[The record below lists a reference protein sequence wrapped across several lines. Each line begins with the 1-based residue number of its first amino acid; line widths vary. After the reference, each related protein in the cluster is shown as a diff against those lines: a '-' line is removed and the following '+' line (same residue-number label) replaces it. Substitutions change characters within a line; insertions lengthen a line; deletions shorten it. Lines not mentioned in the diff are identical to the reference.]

1 MSKVNKRLIP
11 LLLVAGVI
19 AIAVYLIGWN
29 NDPNSDTDGGTT
41 VPTPSGTTPEL
52 EQAELENTDDIPVPD
67 PGVSFEPQALER
79 SEFASAAMI
88 VDVVLDTQDT
98 PAQQFDLLLVD
109 FEEQITT
116 LRQRSEHVGLAN
128 ISNVEYVCARGPE
141 GWSKMYAVADS
152 VEIDGT
158 PHVKVVL
165 DQPPVGFQ
173 ITTHSV
179 EGVSTANAK
188 LTLDAING
196 VALSFLGS
204 SLATTKMDADS
215 TGTFRLE
222 GMPPATYEGSLTLA
236 GHVPVTLPIDLSE
249 TSDHSL
255 DVSFEP
261 SGSTSGRIVSEG
273 KGLAEATVALLP
285 AEFQDNIF
293 GFALDGFRSVG
304 EMPDAVASFNI
315 TTTDAKGNFQLSQ
328 AAAGDYQLLVV
339 SEGFLPLITTEPIT
353 VVAHENT
360 DCGDVEMEIG
370 FGLNLVVVDSKAIA
384 IPDVSVRWYRN
395 AGSNLVEARRRR
407 TVEEQVTNKN
417 GVLQLRGLPAAQITL
432 ELTHPDFA
440 QMVLEHD
447 FSGRTKKGNDPLE
460 IVLQVG
466 ASVAGSVIDGRTGM
480 PIAEASLELHATSNN
495 QGFGALIRG
504 SDWDAQS
511 GQDGKFDFAHLP
523 SDEYILIARHSDFA
537 ETQVGPLTVE
547 DSAVE
552 NVTVMM
558 HPGATLLVSV
568 LDTDGIGIPDATV
581 QAVNTEA
588 QQVATETTDEDGLAR
603 FENVTPGNYQVA
615 FTDISAFDT
624 DANSGNLD
632 VQLKFVSIKENEEVE
647 VVLGGPILSADVE
660 GFVRMG
666 SEIVAAATVAIIT
679 DSGVKTDTSDETGAF
694 KIEGVPLGAYTILVR
709 SGLPLR
715 GGSTFYDHI
724 LIDTE
729 GTITHN
735 LNMPNS
741 GVEVVVIGAADRKGI
756 ASIPVTVRPM
766 DGSNISGGD
775 FGLTDESGKVNFPS
789 LPSGEYIISAGNA
802 AASFLASSDAGFG
815 SLQKSHVHIEEG
827 SGIQTFEMA
836 LEQGATF
843 KVQVTDPEGNLLSG
857 VHMHYLDAEGQPLNI
872 LSFKGTNSK
881 GVAEMTGL
889 PAGPGIVLVR
899 HPQLGSKEVSVNLK
913 AGESTKERIQLDR
926 GTVVYVTVTD
936 ANGAPMSGVL
946 CTALDRRGSPISY
959 LWSQEETQATN
970 AAFFSGGEQ
979 KLGPLPDGDFLIQLY
994 RPGNPPVRHILAVKG
1009 EREVHLSLPYSVE

>member
-11 LLLVAGVI
+11 RLLVAGVI

-29 NDPNSDTDGGTT
+29 NAPQSDTGGSTG
-41 VPTPSGTTPEL
+41 TPSDTTSGIEL
-52 EQAELENTDDIPVPD
+52 AELENTDDIPGPD
-67 PGVSFEPQALER
+67 DEASFEPQALER
-79 SEFASAAMI
+79 SEFASAALI
-88 VDVVLDTQDT
+88 VDVVVDTQNT
-98 PAQQFDLLLVD
+98 AAEQFDLLLVD

-116 LRQRSEHVGLAN
+116 LRQRTEHVGLAN

-141 GWSKMYAVADS
+141 GWSEMYAVGDS
-152 VEIDGT
+152 EDIDGT
-158 PHVKVVL
+158 PHLKIVL
-165 DQPPVGFQ
+165 DQQPVGFQ
-173 ITTHSV
+173 ITSHSA

-188 LTLDAING
+188 LTLEAVDG
-196 VALSFLGS
+196 VALSFLAS
-204 SLATTKMDADS
+204 SLASAKMDADT
-215 TGTFRLE
+215 TGTFRLD
-222 GMPPATYEGSLTLA
+222 GMPPAVYAGSLTLA
-236 GHVPVTLPIDLSE
+236 DHVPVSLSIDLSE
-249 TSDHSL
+249 DSDHSL
-255 DVSFEP
+255 DVTFQP
-261 SGSTSGRIVSEG
+261 AGATSGRVVSEG

-285 AEFQDNIF
+285 ADFQDNIF
-293 GFALDGFRSVG
+293 GFALDSFRSVG
-304 EMPDAVASFNI
+304 QLPSAVAEFNT

-328 AAAGDYQLLVV
+328 AAPGDYQILV
-339 SEGFLPLITTEPIT
+339 SAEGFLPLVSTEPIT
-353 VVAHENT
+353 IVAHENT
-360 DCGDVEMEIG
+360 DRGDVEMELG

-384 IPDVSVRWYRN
+384 VSEVSVRWYRN
-395 AGSNLVEARRRR
+395 AGSNLVEARRRG
-407 TVEEQVTNKN
+407 TVEERTTNKR
-417 GVLQLRGLPAAQITL
+417 GVLQLRGLPTAKITL
-432 ELTHPDFA
+432 ELSHPDYA

-447 FSGRTKKGNDPLE
+447 FSGRTKKSNDPLE

-480 PIAEASLELHATSNN
+480 PIAEANLELHATSNN
-495 QGFGALIRG
+495 QAFGTLIRG

-511 GQDGKFDFAHLP
+511 GQDGKFDFTHLP

-537 ETQVGPLTVE
+537 ETRVGPLMVE

-552 NVTVMM
+552 NVTVLM

-568 LDTDGIGIPDATV
+568 LDTEGIGIPEATV

-588 QQVATETTDEDGLAR
+588 QQVLSETTDEDGLAR

-632 VQLKFVSIKENEEVE
+632 VQLKFVSVKEDQEIE
-647 VVLGGPILSADVE
+647 VVLGGPIMSADVE
-660 GFVRMG
+660 GFVMMG
-666 SEIVAAATVAIIT
+666 SEIIAAATVAIIT

-724 LIDTE
+724 QIDTE

-735 LNMPNS
+735 LNMPNA
-741 GVEVVVIGAADRKGI
+741 GVEIVVIGASDRKGI
-756 ASIPVTVRPM
+756 PGIPVTIRPM

-775 FGLTDESGKVNFPS
+775 FGLTDEAGKAMFPS
-789 LPSGEYIISAGNA
+789 LPAGDYIVSAGNA
-802 AASFLASSDAGFG
+802 AASFLASSEAGFG
-815 SLQKSHVHIEEG
+815 SLQKSHIRIDEG
-827 SGIQTFEMA
+827 SGIQTIEMA
-836 LEQGATF
+836 LQQGATF

-857 VHMHYLDAEGQPLNI
+857 VHMHYLDEEGQPLNI

-889 PAGPGIVLVR
+889 PAGPGIILVR
-899 HPQLGSKEVSVNLK
+899 HPQLGSKEISVNLE
-913 AGESTKERIQLDR
+913 AGQSTKQRVQLER